1 MRSKTTMFQ
10 TAVMEERTGRP
21 WGFIAGL
28 LAFATLL
35 SGGFVLL
42 I

>member
-1 MRSKTTMFQ
+1 MFQ

-35 SGGFVLL
+35 SGGYILL

>member
-1 MRSKTTMFQ
+1 MRSKTMFQ
-10 TAVMEERTGRP
+10 TAVMEERDLS

-28 LAFATLL
+28 VALAILL
-35 SGGFVLL
+35 TVGYFLL

>member
-1 MRSKTTMFQ
+1 MFQ

-21 WGFIAGL
+21 WGLIAGL
-28 LAFATLL
+28 FALATLL
-35 SGGFVLL
+35 AAAYALF